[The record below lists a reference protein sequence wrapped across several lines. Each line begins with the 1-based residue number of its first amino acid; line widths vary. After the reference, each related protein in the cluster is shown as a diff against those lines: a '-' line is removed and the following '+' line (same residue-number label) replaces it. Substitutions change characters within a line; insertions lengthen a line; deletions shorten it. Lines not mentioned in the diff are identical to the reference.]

1 MVGLVASVLEGRSGE
16 IVSVLLPIPV
26 TSAYDYRVPA
36 GMAVKKGHYVRVPL
50 GARAV
55 PGVVWGRGSGQVA
68 VAKIKPINALFQLPP
83 MSAELRKLIDWVAHY
98 YLAPPGAVLRMAMS
112 VSTALEPPRY
122 PKAYVDAGSRPKRV
136 TPQRARVF
144 AVLRDGLPRVG
155 TNLCQLA
162 AVAPAVVRGLAEAG
176 HLRVVPSTSFPEPR
190 RPDPNFF
197 SPTLSNLQQA
207 AAIKLRESV
216 GAGRFAVHLLDGV
229 TGSGKTEVYF
239 EAIASALKASHQAL
253 VLLPEIALSA
263 QWLSRFESRFGVRP
277 AVWHSELGVAARRES
292 WRAICTA
299 RTPLVVG
306 TRSALFLPFAKL
318 GLIVVDEEHD
328 ASYKQEDGVFYNA
341 RDVAVMRGRL
351 AEASVVLA
359 SATPSL
365 ESHHNA
371 NLGRYQ
377 RVSLPDR
384 HGKAKLPYVEAIDMR
399 REPPLRGR
407 WISPALDA
415 AVRETISVGEQVM
428 LFLNRRGYAPLTLCR
443 TCGFRLRCA
452 NCTAWLVEHRLTAKM
467 CCHHCGH
474 VEEITRECPEC
485 GSDASLV
492 PCGPGVERLAEELAQ
507 VIPSARVKVM
517 TSDTVATVGNAEKL
531 VNDMLAHRID
541 ILIGTQ
547 MVTKGYHFPSLTLV
561 GVVDADLG
569 LSGGDLRAGERSVQ
583 LLSQVSGRAGRE
595 QKAGRVLLQSYMTE
609 HPVIRALVKGDRDGF
624 LAAELAGRSA
634 ARMPPF
640 ARLAALIISSETESL
655 AANVAADLVRVAP
668 REDGVEVFGPAP
680 APIAQLRGR
689 FRFRILVKVWR
700 NCNMQTILRSWLA
713 SVSWTRATSVR
724 VDVDPYSFM

>member
-1 MVGLVASVLEGRSGE
+1 MAGPVASVLEGRAGE

-26 TSAYDYRVPA
+26 ARAYDYRVPP
-36 GMAVKKGHYVRVPL
+36 GMIVKEGQYVRVPL
-50 GARAV
+50 GARTV
-55 PGVVWGRGSGQVA
+55 LGVVWGRGSGHLA
-68 VAKIKPINALFQLPP
+68 APKIKPIDALFQLPP

-112 VSTALEPPRY
+112 VPTALESPRH
-122 PKAYVDAGSRPKRV
+122 PKSYVDAGSRPKRV

-144 AVLRDGLPRVG
+144 AVLGDGLPRVR
-155 TNLCQLA
+155 TDLCQLA
-162 AVAPAVVRGLAEAG
+162 AVAPAVVRGLADAG
-176 HLRVVPSTSFPEPR
+176 HLRVVAGTSIPEPR

-197 SPTLSNLQQA
+197 LPTLSDLQQTAANKLCESVA
-207 AAIKLRESV
+207 AA
-216 GAGRFAVHLLDGV
+216 RFGVRLLDGV

-239 EAIASALKASHQAL
+239 EAIASALKTGYQAL

-277 AVWHSELGVAARRES
+277 AVWHSELGIAVRRDN
-292 WRAICTA
+292 WRAIGSA

-351 AEASVVLA
+351 AEALVVLA

-365 ESHHNA
+365 ESHYNA
-371 NLGRYQ
+371 NSGRYR

-384 HGKAKLPYVEAIDMR
+384 HGQAKLPYVEAIDMR

-407 WISPALDA
+407 WISPTLDS
-415 AVRETISVGEQVM
+415 AVRETIGVGEQVM

-443 TCGFRLRCA
+443 ICGFRLRCA
-452 NCTAWLVEHRLTAKM
+452 NCTAWLVEHRLTAKLR
-467 CCHHCGH
+467 CHHCGH
-474 VEEITRECPEC
+474 VEEITKSCPEC
-485 GSDASLV
+485 GSEASLV
-492 PCGPGVERLAEELAQ
+492 ACGPGVERLAEELTQ
-507 VIPSARVKVM
+507 VIPNARVKVM
-517 TSDTVATVGNAEKL
+517 TSDTVATVRKAETL
-531 VNDMLAHRID
+531 VGDMLAHRID

-547 MVTKGYHFPSLTLV
+547 MVTKGYHFPNLTLV

-583 LLSQVSGRAGRE
+583 VLSQVSGRAGRE
-595 QKAGRVLLQSYMTE
+595 QKVGRVLLQSYMTE
-609 HPVIRALVKGDRDGF
+609 HPVIQALVKGDRDGF
-624 LAAELAGRSA
+624 LAAELAGRSS

-640 ARLAALIISSETESL
+640 ARLAALIISSRMERL
-655 AANVAADLVRVAP
+655 AANVAADLARAAP

-689 FRFRILVKVWR
+689 FRFRILVKALR
-700 NCNMQTILRSWLA
+700 NRNLQAILRAWLS
-713 SVSWTRATSVR
+713 SVSWTRSTNVR
-724 VDVDPYSFM
+724 VDMDPYSFM